1 MLPAQAETGD
11 PPAAPTG
18 LSASGVSS
26 DSVTLTWDDPGD
38 SSITGHQVLRR
49 SRDGSEY
56 GDGEGAAE
64 FAVIADDTSSAATTY
79 IDASVTPR
87 TRYVYLVKAINPA
100 GTSGQSGYL
109 NVDAPE
115 APPDRPL
122 SPARGSRPN
131 VVLILADDLGWGDVE
146 TNNPDSAMT
155 TPRIDGIAAA
165 GVNFTDAHS
174 PSSNCTGTRYGL
186 LTGRYAWR
194 TWLTSGVLNGYDRP
208 LIGPDRPTL
217 GTLLQGHG
225 YRTAAVGK
233 WHLGMDFARL
243 PDAHEVTEINRGI
256 DFDAEILDSPVDHG
270 FDEFFG
276 TSANLTWHVPTYIR
290 NNRFTANPDRG
301 NQPESGLIRAKEVLD
316 RLTEEGVGFI
326 ERAAPEDDPFFLYL
340 PLNAPHVPMAPNDHF
355 RDSTDLGRYGD
366 FVAQIDWTVGQVLDA
381 LERTGASENTLVIFT
396 SDNGSYMGGLPNHL
410 SNDHTEDPRAFYYRY
425 DTHQSNGGWF
435 GLKGTINEGGHR
447 VPLLLQWPRKI
458 EAGSTV
464 NATVSLTDL
473 YATLADIME
482 EEPESGVAT
491 DSLSLLPLLLG
502 ESETRGTPV
511 VHHSGAGMFALRDG
525 RWKLVFGN
533 GRGSLSGRANGEPF
547 GTPWRL
553 YDLEQDPREV
563 RNAARSNPAVMARME
578 AALDR
583 IRSTENGTLPAN
595 AALSKLSLAGID
607 IGAFNP
613 DEPSYS
619 ATVDRGIE
627 TVEVTALPTET
638 DAGVSISTPEGRLLY
653 GKPRRGRV
661 EVGLAE
667 SSTTI
672 TITVEA
678 PDKSA
683 TATYTVTVTR
693 AGEAA
698 IAGIPLV
705 GETLTAD
712 TSGIAGEN
720 GLSDAS
726 FSHQWVSNDG
736 IGDTDIEGATN
747 ASYVL
752 TAEDL
757 GKTIRVRVSFTDD
770 VGNEETLTSPATAPV
785 RHPVDAV
792 AWEGELTAGQE
803 AGIIPVMSGYSSFG
817 DLGGILSPDT
827 FVLDET
833 TYRVQFLV
841 HVSGGL
847 WLGMTGELPVDF
859 TLQVGDSAHRGSE
872 SKVPRAISLGAYWW
886 ASAPPGWSA
895 DGPVQVSLTVHPDVP
910 LGDRQKAP
918 VAGYF
923 RDAPAEHGGDE
934 DFSFRIYFTELVS
947 TTAGA
952 LRDHVLAVTGGAVSG
967 VEAVGDD
974 GRIWAVSVTP
984 ESADAVT
991 IEIEAGLDCELSGA
1005 VCTADGRRL
1014 FNRMELDVAGPP
1026 PAADGPEP
1034 DGQNNPATGPPA
1046 IRGQARVG
1054 ATLRVS
1060 LSALDDADGLSG
1072 AVFAYQW
1079 LADDAEIQGAT
1090 ASTHAVDAGQE
1101 GKAIR
1106 VRVSFTDDAGNEEIL
1121 TSAATDTVAVRAN
1134 SPATGLPTIRGTA
1147 QVGETL
1153 LADTSSIA
1161 DSDGLTNVAF
1171 SYQWIRNDSST
1182 DTDIQNATGST
1193 YTLVSDDAGKF
1204 IKVEVSFTDDEG
1216 NKETLT
1222 SSATTAVEAQA
1233 NAEPPSYITV
1243 AVTKRTSDPNNIVT
1257 NFTISW
1263 FDSDDCTTDYNAYL
1277 NIAAGNRPGQ
1287 ETPGS
1292 QHHLGSVASDGA
1304 QIANGLS
1311 GIQGPMEG
1319 FNVEL
1324 YCGSTESG
1332 RLVSRVRI
1340 PRGPGARPFTG
1351 TYSSEPPLSALSVSH
1366 GTLTPTFNSHT
1377 FDYTVSDIANA
1388 DTRITITATPK
1399 EGYAVDFFEWSGG
1412 PVIHGVA
1419 YSPGPGRIITGLSDD
1434 CFYGVG
1440 DHFGQLPELAD
1451 ADPDTPGFQ
1460 VDVYDGENYIHI
1472 RVYPTAFCAG
1482 GEGYGLEM
1490 TRAEG
1495 SVSLIRPNRPATGRV
1510 SIDPDLGRLAE
1521 PTSPW
1526 PGLDLRTDTD
1536 HSNFRD
1542 RDGLT
1547 NPTYSYQWLADDA
1560 EMAGETSTGY
1570 RVKLADLGKT
1580 LKVRVSF
1587 TDDRGT
1593 EETLTSTSTKVVKL
1607 RNYRPTGEPIIRG
1620 TLEVGQTLTA
1630 DISGISDPNGM
1641 TNATFSYRWKY
1652 TTYYG
1657 SASTDSE
1664 YTLVSRDEGTSLTW
1678 LEVTYT
1684 DDDGHEERLYTE
1696 RQGLVAPSPTK
1707 ATGAP
1712 VITGVAQVGETLT
1725 VDTSGIADSD
1735 GLVNVS
1741 YSYQWFSN
1749 DGTMIRSHWRN
1760 TASTYTLVDAD
1771 KGRTI
1776 QVHVYFTDDAGF
1788 EEKLTSAATVTVTAT
1803 TPEAP
1808 RSVDVEPAGTGR
1820 LSLSWQEPASNGGS
1834 EISGYTVEWK
1844 KAADSWD
1851 TDEDVSKATATGT
1864 THTITGLTLDVEYA
1878 VRVIAINDAG
1888 DGPASDEVK
1897 ATPVAQASQQQSGT
1911 QNTPATGQPT
1921 ISGTAQVGETLTV
1934 DTSGIADADGVT
1946 NASYGGSWYANDTE
1960 GRSATGQG
1968 GYVLGGKAPGY
1979 DLSYT
1984 VSRGAV
1990 GKTVKIEVYFTD
2002 DAGNREW
2009 LASAKT
2015 GVVTATT
2022 PAAPENV
2029 TASLTASGDL
2039 VLSWEVPT
2047 WDPMSEFFGEQTWGD
2062 GGSAITG
2069 YIVQW
2074 KEASSSW
2081 DTEADGSEATVTET
2095 THTIRDLTSGTEYT
2109 ARVIAVNSVGRGSPS
2124 DEASVTTNTPATGTP
2139 TISGTAQV
2147 GQTLTASTS
2156 GISDTDGLTN
2166 VTYSYQWLTSR
2177 DTEIEGATSSTY
2189 SLQTADEGK
2198 TIRVRVSFTDDAGNA
2213 ETLTSAAT
2221 AEVEVPLTAE
2231 LQNVP
2236 ESHNGEDAFTF
2247 RILFSEPVTVGYQ
2260 ALKEDSFEISDGT
2273 ITRARRVNGRD
2284 DLRQFT
2290 VRPSSNLD
2298 VAIVLPADRPCDDDG
2313 AICTS
2318 DGKRLSNRLALTVP
2332 GPAPANALATGAPT
2346 INGTSQVG
2354 QTLTATTSNI
2364 ADSDGL
2370 VNAAYGYQW
2379 VRNDGRTDAEI
2390 QEATGSTYTLDAAD
2404 EGKTVKVRVSFT
2416 DDAGNDESLTS
2427 AATDTVAVRANSPAT
2442 GLPTISGEAQVGET
2456 LTAHTSDISDEDGLD
2471 SATFTYQWMTD
2482 AADIGGAT
2490 GSAYTLVDA
2499 DVGRAIRVRVSFT
2512 DDAGSEE
2519 TLTSAATAEVAAR
2532 PNSPPTGAPTIS
2544 GTSRVD
2550 EALTADTSDIADADG
2565 LDNASFSYQWLA
2577 DDSDISGATGSTY
2590 RLADADEGKT
2600 IKVRV
2605 SFTDGRG
2612 HDETLTSAATAAV
2625 AARPP
2630 LTASF
2635 EGTPSGHDEEN
2646 AFTFELRFSEEFSL
2660 SYETLRD
2667 HAFTVT
2673 GGTVKKAQRL
2683 DKPSNIQWRITV
2695 EPDSGTTVTVV
2706 LPITENC
2713 DDQGAICTEDGRMLS
2728 NRLELSVGGPGQ

>member
-1 MLPAQAETGD
+1 MQIKRLRDIPRQVSRKVFAAVLAAILLIAAAALALNLLPAQAETGD

-18 LSASGVSS
+18 LSASPVSS

-64 FAVIADDTSSAATTY
+64 FAVIQDDTGSSAATYT
-79 IDASVTPR
+79 DRSVTAR
-87 TRYVYLVKAINPA
+87 TRYVYRVLAINPS

-155 TPRIDGIAAA
+155 TPHIDGIAAA

-301 NQPESGLIRAKEVLD
+301 NQPKSGLIRAKEVLD

-366 FVAQIDWTVGQVLDA
+366 FVAQINWTVGQVLDA

-410 SNDHTEDPRAFYYRY
+410 SNDHTENPRAFYYRY

-464 NATVSLTDL
+464 DATVSLTDL

-619 ATVDRGIE
+619 ATVDQGIE

-712 TSGIAGEN
+712 TSGIAGED
-720 GLSDAS
+720 GLSGAS

-785 RHPVDAV
+785 RHPGNAV

-886 ASAPPGWSA
+886 ASAPPGWPA

-1121 TSAATDTVAVRAN
+1121 TSAATAAAAAPPSN
-1134 SPATGLPTIRGTA
+1134 SPATGA
-1147 QVGETL
+1147 
-1153 LADTSSIA
+1153 
-1161 DSDGLTNVAF
+1161 
-1171 SYQWIRNDSST
+1171 
-1182 DTDIQNATGST
+1182 
-1193 YTLVSDDAGKF
+1193 
-1204 IKVEVSFTDDEG
+1204 
-1216 NKETLT
+1216 
-1222 SSATTAVEAQA
+1222 
-1233 NAEPPSYITV
+1233 
-1243 AVTKRTSDPNNIVT
+1243 
-1257 NFTISW
+1257 
-1263 FDSDDCTTDYNAYL
+1263 
-1277 NIAAGNRPGQ
+1277 
-1287 ETPGS
+1287 
-1292 QHHLGSVASDGA
+1292 
-1304 QIANGLS
+1304 
-1311 GIQGPMEG
+1311 
-1319 FNVEL
+1319 
-1324 YCGSTESG
+1324 
-1332 RLVSRVRI
+1332 
-1340 PRGPGARPFTG
+1340 
-1351 TYSSEPPLSALSVSH
+1351 
-1366 GTLTPTFNSHT
+1366 
-1377 FDYTVSDIANA
+1377 
-1388 DTRITITATPK
+1388 
-1399 EGYAVDFFEWSGG
+1399 
-1412 PVIHGVA
+1412 
-1419 YSPGPGRIITGLSDD
+1419 
-1434 CFYGVG
+1434 
-1440 DHFGQLPELAD
+1440 
-1451 ADPDTPGFQ
+1451 
-1460 VDVYDGENYIHI
+1460 
-1472 RVYPTAFCAG
+1472 
-1482 GEGYGLEM
+1482 
-1490 TRAEG
+1490 
-1495 SVSLIRPNRPATGRV
+1495 
-1510 SIDPDLGRLAE
+1510 
-1521 PTSPW
+1521 
-1526 PGLDLRTDTD
+1526 
-1536 HSNFRD
+1536 
-1542 RDGLT
+1542 
-1547 NPTYSYQWLADDA
+1547 
-1560 EMAGETSTGY
+1560 
-1570 RVKLADLGKT
+1570 
-1580 LKVRVSF
+1580 
-1587 TDDRGT
+1587 
-1593 EETLTSTSTKVVKL
+1593 
-1607 RNYRPTGEPIIRG
+1607 
-1620 TLEVGQTLTA
+1620 
-1630 DISGISDPNGM
+1630 
-1641 TNATFSYRWKY
+1641 
-1652 TTYYG
+1652 
-1657 SASTDSE
+1657 
-1664 YTLVSRDEGTSLTW
+1664 
-1678 LEVTYT
+1678 
-1684 DDDGHEERLYTE
+1684 
-1696 RQGLVAPSPTK
+1696 
-1707 ATGAP
+1707 
-1712 VITGVAQVGETLT
+1712 
-1725 VDTSGIADSD
+1725 
-1735 GLVNVS
+1735 
-1741 YSYQWFSN
+1741 
-1749 DGTMIRSHWRN
+1749 
-1760 TASTYTLVDAD
+1760 
-1771 KGRTI
+1771 
-1776 QVHVYFTDDAGF
+1776 
-1788 EEKLTSAATVTVTAT
+1788 
-1803 TPEAP
+1803 
-1808 RSVDVEPAGTGR
+1808 
-1820 LSLSWQEPASNGGS
+1820 
-1834 EISGYTVEWK
+1834 
-1844 KAADSWD
+1844 
-1851 TDEDVSKATATGT
+1851 
-1864 THTITGLTLDVEYA
+1864 
-1878 VRVIAINDAG
+1878 
-1888 DGPASDEVK
+1888 
-1897 ATPVAQASQQQSGT
+1897 
-1911 QNTPATGQPT
+1911 PT
-1921 ISGTAQVGETLTV
+1921 ISGTAQVGETLTA
-1934 DTSGIADADGVT
+1934 DTTGIFDADGLD
-1946 NASYGGSWYANDTE
+1946 NADFDYQWLADDTAISGAISSTYTLVSADE
-1960 GRSATGQG
+1960 GRAIK
-1968 GYVLGGKAPGY
+1968 VE
-1979 DLSYT
+1979 
-1984 VSRGAV
+1984 VS
-1990 GKTVKIEVYFTD
+1990 FTD
-2002 DAGNREW
+2002 DGGNDESVT
-2009 LASAKT
+2009 SAAT
-2015 GVVTATT
+2015 AQQGRCSGGGYDPMPVEVDVTAVPIVVESTT
-2022 PAAPENV
+2022 DEYFVLYVRHELDADTTVELPVAVSLGEEGTTTLAENV
-2029 TASLTASGDL
+2029 TALPKERYRVEKYLIADPADVDGDCIDDITELANPVGQNPVNPAAAVELSEGAVAVPDRETFETISFGKHHLKFILFGIDTDSPSLYFLNTKTHQTHHDFLRATGLELSLDGLISGDIFYHSTLFATDDSPGGYRFLLKFSSPISVVARSYTVLAASMPLLKDNLAFHMAKHELPYLQPELPLYRASRINL
-2039 VLSWEVPT
+2039 VFDEDV
-2047 WDPMSEFFGEQTWGD
+2047 WGD
-2062 GGSAITG
+2062 TDFLALNPGEGYGRLQALEPDDRPHPRDVVIYETLPNELPRVAGIISTVPQTPLSHVNLRAVQDGVPNAFILGALDEPDIDALIGSYVHYTVTSDG
-2069 YIVQW
+2069 YTIRAATR
-2074 KEASSSW
+2074 KEIEDHYASSRP
-2081 DTEADGSEATVTET
+2081 TEAQTPERDLSVREITPLSEIGFDDWKAFGVKAANVAVLGTLGFPEGTVPDGFAVPFYFYDEFMKANGLYDDIEEMLADTVFQTDFDTQESELKKLRKKIKKAETPQWIIDALTQMHETFPEGTSLRYRSSTNNEDLPGFSGAGLYDSKTQDPEETEDDGIDKSIKGVWASLWNFRAFVERDFHRIDHTKAAMGVLVHPNYSDEKVNGVSVSFDPVSGRGEIYYVNSQIGEDLVTNPEAHSTPEEIRMYRSYRGYTVLATSNLLPPGELLMSDAQLDQLRSHLIATHEHFKELYEPESGEPFAMEIEFKITSDNILAIKQARPWIFGAPNQPQSNQPPAFPATERGVRSVAENMAAGQAIGAPVAAVDPNTDDTLTYSLSGDDDASFDIVASTGQLQARAALDYETEESYTVTVSVHDGKDANGDTDT
-2095 THTIRDLTSGTEYT
+2095 TIDDS
-2109 ARVIAVNSVGRGSPS
+2109 IAVTILVNR
-2124 DEASVTTNTPATGTP
+2124 PATGAP

-2147 GQTLTASTS
+2147 EETLTAGIS
-2156 GISDTDGLTN
+2156 GISDPDGLDNT
-2166 VTYSYQWLTSR
+2166 TFSYQWLAD
-2177 DTEIEGATSSTY
+2177 DTDIEGAISSTY
-2189 SLQTADEGK
+2189 ALEENDEGK
-2198 TIRVRVSFTDDAGNA
+2198 TIRVRVS
-2213 ETLTSAAT
+2213 
-2221 AEVEVPLTAE
+2221 
-2231 LQNVP
+2231 
-2236 ESHNGEDAFTF
+2236 
-2247 RILFSEPVTVGYQ
+2247 
-2260 ALKEDSFEISDGT
+2260 
-2273 ITRARRVNGRD
+2273 
-2284 DLRQFT
+2284 
-2290 VRPSSNLD
+2290 PS
-2298 VAIVLPADRPCDDDG
+2298 
-2313 AICTS
+2313 
-2318 DGKRLSNRLALTVP
+2318 
-2332 GPAPANALATGAPT
+2332 PT
-2346 INGTSQVG
+2346 M
-2354 QTLTATTSNI
+2354 
-2364 ADSDGL
+2364 
-2370 VNAAYGYQW
+2370 
-2379 VRNDGRTDAEI
+2379 
-2390 QEATGSTYTLDAAD
+2390 
-2404 EGKTVKVRVSFT
+2404 
-2416 DDAGNDESLTS
+2416 
-2427 AATDTVAVRANSPAT
+2427 PAT
-2442 GLPTISGEAQVGET
+2442 
-2456 LTAHTSDISDEDGLD
+2456 
-2471 SATFTYQWMTD
+2471 
-2482 AADIGGAT
+2482 
-2490 GSAYTLVDA
+2490 
-2499 DVGRAIRVRVSFT
+2499 R
-2512 DDAGSEE
+2512 
-2519 TLTSAATAEVAAR
+2519 
-2532 PNSPPTGAPTIS
+2532 
-2544 GTSRVD
+2544 SR
-2550 EALTADTSDIADADG
+2550 
-2565 LDNASFSYQWLA
+2565 
-2577 DDSDISGATGSTY
+2577 
-2590 RLADADEGKT
+2590 
-2600 IKVRV
+2600 
-2605 SFTDGRG
+2605 
-2612 HDETLTSAATAAV
+2612 
-2625 AARPP
+2625 
-2630 LTASF
+2630 
-2635 EGTPSGHDEEN
+2635 
-2646 AFTFELRFSEEFSL
+2646 
-2660 SYETLRD
+2660 
-2667 HAFTVT
+2667 
-2673 GGTVKKAQRL
+2673 
-2683 DKPSNIQWRITV
+2683 
-2695 EPDSGTTVTVV
+2695 
-2706 LPITENC
+2706 
-2713 DDQGAICTEDGRMLS
+2713 
-2728 NRLELSVGGPGQ
+2728 